1 MPSLSADSRPAHI
14 QALYEAFGDRT
25 IPKELSYCTYCDDAE
40 YERSL
45 HHPLATL
52 PRALVGKYLADAIH
66 HTGSAEDFLY
76 FVPRIVELEAE
87 ESFTFFF
94 VLPDRLKSAGFE
106 RWSGHMR
113 DALFRALEQIA
124 AAERRDDGWYETL
137 AAIDGIDWSAIFE
150 RWSARL
156 CTVEPTDWERE
167 RFTLAL
173 EFGGLFDA
181 LSPRA
186 AAQFDA
192 FCETDRG
199 RASLASLR
207 E

>member
-94 VLPDRLKSAGFE
+94 VLPDRLKSAGF
-106 RWSGHMR
+106 
-113 DALFRALEQIA
+113 
-124 AAERRDDGWYETL
+124 DGWPAPMRGPVL
-137 AAIDGIDWSAIFE
+137 
-150 RWSARL
+150 RARSYVL
-156 CTVEPTDWERE
+156 DAPQRVGRYHVRRVDSR
-167 RFTLAL
+167 L
-173 EFGGLFDA
+173 EFA
-181 LSPRA
+181 
-186 AAQFDA
+186 
-192 FCETDRG
+192 EVW
-199 RASLASLR
+199 